1 MKGSG
6 GTEGGVS
13 TFLIGFVLSAV
24 SLYFFFDSVR
34 VTSGGHGLFTGIVH
48 QQFQGGSFET
58 SSMGLVF
65 LPFFLG
71 VIALFYNSKPIW
83 SWTLMYSGLGII
95 VIEMLSR
102 IRFAMSLKSS
112 HLIILMAIFAAG
124 AGMMIR
130 SYKDCKNGIDTT

>member
-6 GTEGGVS
+6 GTNGGVGDYVV
-13 TFLIGFVLSAV
+13 GFILSAV
-24 SLYFFFDSVR
+24 SLYFFFDSVH
-34 VTSGGHGLFTGIVH
+34 VNSGGLGFFTGLAH
-48 QQFQGGSFET
+48 SQFRGGNFET

-71 VIALFYNSKPIW
+71 VIALFYNAKPIW
-83 SWTLMYSGLGII
+83 AWILMYSGLAIL

-102 IRFAMSLKSS
+102 IRFAMNLKSS

-124 AGMMIR
+124 VGLMIR
-130 SYKDCKNGIDTT
+130 SYRELPKTEK